1 MATDYEILASLIEIA
16 EAYALRNMNPPHYGK
31 ITISIEAGKVVN
43 IDDRNNTR
51 ITRDKDGKVFNG
63 NSTAKTDSSNKKG

>member
-1 MATDYEILASLIEIA
+1 MSTDYEILASLIEIA
-16 EAYALRNMNPPHYGK
+16 ESYALRNMNPPHYGK

-51 ITRDKDGKVFNG
+51 ITRDKNGKVCNG
-63 NSTAKTDSSNKKG
+63 QIEKKK